1 VPPRALLMRPYT
13 ILHTIE
19 TSGIGGAENVLLS
32 VASRLDRD
40 WYRSIAAVPE
50 PGLLQDAL
58 EANGVRTYI
67 VESKRWWD
75 LRLPRGLSHL
85 CRAEGVDLI
94 HSHLPDQNFYS
105 CVAGALAGCKTLA
118 TYHGPVEFKN
128 ARSFR
133 GSMKLRVVRSSAAS
147 VVAVCDVVKNVL
159 VSLGFPSSRVERV
172 YNGIDVD
179 AFSGAGSARI
189 REQLGWSAQTKVVGM
204 VANVRQSKGY
214 ETFVRAARHAVD
226 ADPSVRFVAA
236 GDIDPVLG
244 EPILRLVRDLQL
256 QHHLRFLGYRAD
268 IPELMHDLDVFVLSS
283 TSEGFPLV
291 LLEAMAAGRSVV
303 ATRCGGPEEVVEDG
317 VNGYLVPPGDDVR
330 LGDRI
335 TRLLSNTRQAQ
346 SLRIK
351 ARETVSRFTVASMI
365 SAYQDLYQR
374 ILAPGRPRENGNRP
388 AQVMAP
394 G

>member
-1 VPPRALLMRPYT
+1 M
-13 ILHTIE
+13 
-19 TSGIGGAENVLLS
+19 LLS

-179 AFSGAGSARI
+179 AFSCAGSARI
-189 REQLGWSAQTKVVGM
+189 REQLGWPAQTKVVGM

-335 TRLLSNTRQAQ
+335 TRLLSNARQAQ

-351 ARETVSRFTVASMI
+351 AREAVNRFTAASMV